1 VARHSAIT
9 PITIIIGGVAMRP
22 RVRNQ
27 WGCATAAIAMLGTAV
42 AAAKPTLDNLTDLSL
57 EELSNIEITSVSK
70 RGERLSDAPTSVYV
84 ITGDDIRRAGATS
97 LPEALRLAP
106 NLQVA
111 RASANGWAISARGF
125 NGSSANKLLVLI
137 DGRSVYS
144 PLFSGVF
151 WDVQDLVLA
160 DIDRIEVISGPGGT
174 LWGVN
179 AVNGVVNV
187 ITRSSADTRERLL
200 VAGAGDREAQLA
212 FRQGGSMADG
222 SLRIYAKANKRQHTE
237 TADGSFVDD
246 ASHTAQLGFRADWS
260 QALDK
265 ITLQGDAYAGKRN
278 QPLPGS
284 LRLTGV
290 DFALGTISVSG
301 ANLVSRWERRLAD
314 DASISAQLSVDH
326 IERDVPPTF
335 SDKLDIVDLQV
346 QHAWRPSPAHALV
359 WGAQYRMAF
368 DHVVNGTSFLAFLPA
383 RVDQAWASVFAQD
396 EITLGPTLRLTAGAR
411 IERNDYTGAEFL
423 PNLRLAWKP
432 STSQLLWGAASRT
445 VRAPSRLD
453 RDIFVPAQPPFLLV
467 GGPDFRSE
475 VANVY
480 ELGYRGQP
488 TSDSSLS
495 VTLFHADYDRLHT
508 QEYDPSRK
516 IVFFGNEMKGTVR
529 GLEMWGSVQAS
540 PAWRLRG
547 GFSRLLQELQLKPGS
562 IDTAN
567 SLASAEG
574 ANPSRQWMLRSSHD
588 LPHQMEVDATLRYVS
603 ALPFPPVPSYL
614 TLDLRWA
621 WRPQP
626 GLELSITGQNL
637 LGPAHGEFTAES
649 TRTAIARS
657 VFVELV
663 SRF

>member
-1 VARHSAIT
+1 MGPKDRRRWRVA
-9 PITIIIGGVAMRP
+9 G
-22 RVRNQ
+22 
-27 WGCATAAIAMLGTAV
+27 ATLALLGTAV

-70 RGERLSDAPTSVYV
+70 RGERLSDAPTSVFV
-84 ITGDDIRRAGATS
+84 ITGEDIRRSGATS

-111 RASANGWAISARGF
+111 RGNANGWAISARGF
-125 NGSSANKLLVLI
+125 NSASANKLLVLI

-151 WDVQDLVLA
+151 WDVQDLMLEDVE
-160 DIDRIEVISGPGGT
+160 RIEVISGPGGT

-179 AVNGVVNV
+179 AVDGVVNV

-200 VAGAGDREAQLA
+200 VAGAGNSEAQLGI
-212 FRQGGSMADG
+212 RQGGSLAGG
-222 SLRIYAKANKRQHTE
+222 SFRVYAKANQRRHTE
-237 TADGSFVDD
+237 TADGGFVND
-246 ASHTAQLGFRADWS
+246 ASHTTQVGFRADWS

-265 ITLQGDAYAGKRN
+265 ITVQGDAYAGKRD

-284 LRLTGV
+284 LHINGI

-301 ANLVSRWERRLAD
+301 ANLVSRWERRLGD
-314 DASISAQLSVDH
+314 DASFSAQLSFDH

-335 SDKLDIVDLQV
+335 ADKLDIVDLQL
-346 QHAWRPSPAHALV
+346 QHASRPSPAHALV
-359 WGAQYRMAF
+359 WGAQYRTAF
-368 DHVVNGTSFLAFLPA
+368 DHVTNGSPYLAFLPA

-396 EITLGPTLRLTAGAR
+396 EITLTSSLRLTAGAR
-411 IERNDYTGAEFL
+411 IEHNDYTGAEFL
-423 PNLRLAWKP
+423 PTLRLAWKP
-432 STSQLLWGAASRT
+432 APSQLLWGAASRT

-467 GGPDFRSE
+467 GGPNFRSE

-488 TSDSSLS
+488 SSDSSLS
-495 VTLFHADYDRLHT
+495 VTVFHADYDRLHT
-508 QEYDPSRK
+508 QEYDPSRQ

-529 GLEMWGSVQAS
+529 GLEMWGSLQVT

-547 GFSRLLQELQLKPGS
+547 GFSRLLQALELKPGS
-562 IDTAN
+562 IDTAT
-567 SLASAEG
+567 SVASAEG
-574 ANPSRQWMLRSSHD
+574 ANPSRQWVLRSSHD
-588 LPHQMEVDATLRYVS
+588 LPYQMEFDATLRYVS
-603 ALPFPPVPSYL
+603 ALLFPPVPRYL
-614 TLDLRWA
+614 TLDLRWG

-626 GLELSITGQNL
+626 GLEVSVTGRNL
-637 LGPAHGEFTAES
+637 LGPAHGEFTDVS